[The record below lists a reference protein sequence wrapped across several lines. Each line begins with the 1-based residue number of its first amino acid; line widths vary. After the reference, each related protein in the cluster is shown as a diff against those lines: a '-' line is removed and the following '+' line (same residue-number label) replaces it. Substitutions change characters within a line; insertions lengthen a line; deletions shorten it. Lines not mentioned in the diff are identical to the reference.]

1 MRVKSKGAEMRA
13 AVKVCVPA
21 ILIFVSSLFNLWLLS
36 VVMDALQLLFRLA
49 HNVAQAVNT
58 ALKFV

>member
-1 MRVKSKGAEMRA
+1 MRA

-58 ALKFV
+58 ALKLV